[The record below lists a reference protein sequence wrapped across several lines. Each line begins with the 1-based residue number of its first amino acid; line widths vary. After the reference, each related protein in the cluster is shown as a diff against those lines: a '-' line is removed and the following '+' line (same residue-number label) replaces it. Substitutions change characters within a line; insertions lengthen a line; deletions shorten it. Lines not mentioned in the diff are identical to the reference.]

1 MKKVL
6 DGFAKIVEILCVVIM
21 CLMVV
26 VVFLA
31 TLGRYTGLFS
41 IAWSD
46 EFARYAMIAI
56 VYFGLMLASRT
67 GGHFVVEIIPLVCP
81 KPVVKMMS
89 VVVLV
94 SGSRN
99 MMTLHE
105 TFGKLTA
112 PLPANSQ
119 ISER

>member
-89 VVVLV
+89 VVVW
-94 SGSRN
+94 
-99 MMTLHE
+99 TL
-105 TFGKLTA
+105 FYLRKKALTQKIEKEE
-112 PLPANSQ
+112 LDRKSVV
-119 ISER
+119 